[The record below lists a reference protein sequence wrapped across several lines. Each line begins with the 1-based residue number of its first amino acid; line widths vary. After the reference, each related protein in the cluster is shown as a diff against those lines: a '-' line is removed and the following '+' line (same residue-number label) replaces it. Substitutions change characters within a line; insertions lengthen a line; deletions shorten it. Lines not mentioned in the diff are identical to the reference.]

1 MTDDVVDF
9 SYALMF
15 YDPAFTS
22 PNWARTAVIYQIFP
36 DRFRNGDPHNDPQDG
51 DIRYDDPV
59 ITLGWGELPE
69 GYCRHYADA
78 TTNCPWRFD
87 TTPPAWSPTIEGPR
101 GRDYYGGDLAG
112 VIEQLDYLQQL
123 GITTIYFNP
132 IFAAGSNH
140 RYDTRDYYRIDPY
153 LGNNGTFAHLVQEA
167 RRRGIRVI
175 LDSVFNHM
183 SSDTPSSTA
192 IAITRPWV
200 PASRWPR
207 HIAPGSTSARIMFRV
222 RATIMSAGLAS
233 TPSPKPTNQTRM
245 CRATS

>member
-1 MTDDVVDF
+1 MPT
-9 SYALMF
+9 
-15 YDPAFTS
+15 
-22 PNWARTAVIYQIFP
+22 Q
-36 DRFRNGDPHNDPQDG
+36 PH
-51 DIRYDDPV
+51 
-59 ITLGWGELPE
+59 
-69 GYCRHYADA
+69 
-78 TTNCPWRFD
+78 NCPWRFD

-183 SSDTPSSTA
+183 SSDSPFFDRYSHYTTLGACES
-192 IAITRPWV
+192 
-200 PASRWPR
+200 
-207 HIAPGSTSARIMFRV
+207 
-222 RATIMSAGLAS
+222 LAS
-233 TPSPKPTNQTRM
+233 PYRTWFNFRTNNVP
-245 CRATS
+245 CTSDDYVGWFGFDSIPEINKSNPDVQSSS